1 MQGAD
6 CGNVIE
12 RILNPFGLLASKAE
26 HVMNKSMVN
35 HKGSFFS
42 LTRVQA
48 VGLAFM
54 SFALSACAVEEAGER
69 FALEQEA
76 IDAAPAPVITSY
88 ADVLEPARSAVVSV
102 TTASIVEIMRSPN
115 RNPMEEFLRRYYGLP
130 ERPQGNRAPGE
141 SVERRVPRGLGS
153 GVIISSDGYIL
164 TNNHV
169 ISTEGGEPADEIT
182 VHLNDGTQVEATLV
196 GRDDRTDVALL
207 KVEQEDLPFITM
219 ADSDNLRVGDVVFAI
234 GNPLGVGQTS
244 TMGIVSATKRSNLGL
259 LGNQG
264 YENFIQTDAAI
275 NRGNSGGALVDAR
288 GRLVGINT
296 AIFSQT
302 GGNIGI
308 GFAIPSRLARTVV
321 LELIDTGKVRRGYLG
336 VSISDL
342 NPDMAEAFGLEG
354 TKGALV
360 ENIQDETPAA
370 RAGMKRGD
378 IIRKID
384 NYEVESVADLRL
396 KVASMRPG
404 SEVQVTILRDGEEL
418 ILPTVLGSLDD
429 PTAVVTSEDSPLEG
443 IGLVPVT
450 PETKSEWELDV
461 DSGVVVT
468 EVDARS
474 PHAQLLA
481 PGMVILEV
489 NGTPVSTIGQLSES
503 LVSGRANRLWVSY
516 RGNRGFLALRVQ

>member
-1 MQGAD
+1 
-6 CGNVIE
+6 
-12 RILNPFGLLASKAE
+12 
-26 HVMNKSMVN
+26 
-35 HKGSFFS
+35 
-42 LTRVQA
+42 
-48 VGLAFM
+48 
-54 SFALSACAVEEAGER
+54 
-69 FALEQEA
+69 
-76 IDAAPAPVITSY
+76 
-88 ADVLEPARSAVVSV
+88 
-102 TTASIVEIMRSPN
+102 
-115 RNPMEEFLRRYYGLP
+115 
-130 ERPQGNRAPGE
+130 
-141 SVERRVPRGLGS
+141 
-153 GVIISSDGYIL
+153 
-164 TNNHV
+164 
-169 ISTEGGEPADEIT
+169 
-182 VHLNDGTQVEATLV
+182 
-196 GRDDRTDVALL
+196 
-207 KVEQEDLPFITM
+207 VEQEDLPFITM

>member
-1 MQGAD
+1 MNTAMLNQRRF
-6 CGNVIE
+6 
-12 RILNPFGLLASKAE
+12 RI
-26 HVMNKSMVN
+26 
-35 HKGSFFS
+35 S
-42 LTRVQA
+42 LTRLQ
-48 VGLAFM
+48 
-54 SFALSACAVEEAGER
+54 ALSLVIATFACTACSAEEVSER
-69 FALEQEA
+69 FQLDSTPMSEGG
-76 IDAAPAPVITSY
+76 APVITSY
-88 ADVLEPARSAVVSV
+88 ADILEPARSAVVSV
-102 TTASIVEIMRSPN
+102 TTASIVEIMRNPN

-130 ERPQGNRAPGE
+130 DRPQENRQQGE
-141 SVERRVPRGLGS
+141 TFERRVPRGLGS

-169 ISTEGGEPADEIT
+169 ISDEAGEPADEIT
-182 VHLNDGTQVEATLV
+182 VHLGDGQQVEATLV

-207 KVEQEDLPFITM
+207 KIDREDLPFIEM
-219 ADSDNLRVGDVVFAI
+219 ADSDNLQVGDVVFAI

-275 NRGNSGGALVDAR
+275 NRGNSGGALVDAK

-321 LELIDTGKVRRGYLG
+321 LELIETGKVRRGYLG

-342 NPDMAEAFGLEG
+342 NPDMAEAFGLK
-354 TKGALV
+354 TTQGALV
-360 ENIQDETPAA
+360 ENIQEETPAA
-370 RAGMKRGD
+370 RAGLKRGD
-378 IIRKID
+378 VIVKID

-404 SEVQVTILRDGEEL
+404 SEVQVTILREGEEL
-418 ILPTVLGSLDD
+418 LLPTTLGSLDD

-450 PETKSEWELDV
+450 PESKSEWELELDE
-461 DSGVVVT
+461 GVVVT

-474 PHAQLLA
+474 PYAKLLA
-481 PGMVILEV
+481 PGMVIIEV
-489 NGTPVSTIGQLSES
+489 NGQPVTTIGQLAENII
-503 LVSGRANRLWVSY
+503 SGRANRLWVSY
-516 RGNRGFLALRVQ
+516 RGNRGFIALRVD